1 MLQQN
6 SALKLN
12 YAYSKISS
20 LFSQTTSSDVVITN
34 VSYDTRKIHSG
45 ASSLFFALNGSFRDG
60 HSFIEA
66 AYQKG
71 VRHFVVSKPGIT
83 AHMEDA
89 YELVVPDTFESLQQ
103 LARFHREQ
111 FAYPVIAITGS
122 YGKTT
127 VKEWLAEIVSP
138 DVRVVRSPKSYNSRL
153 GVALSLL
160 EMNEQAEI
168 AIIEAGISEPG
179 DMHYLV
185 EMIQPTHGI
194 FTGLGNAHRTNFN
207 SVEAHLSEKL
217 LLFKD
222 VKHFIYPKE
231 MELPH
236 SNGTGID
243 PNAFGDFLIGF
254 PLNDR
259 VQRLNAA
266 LAIATAQLIG
276 ISDEKIKES
285 VKELHSLSMRLET
298 FAGIRNT
305 TIINDAYILDE
316 DSLRYALEYQL
327 SNSKDQKRILVVGF
341 GETATSIPTWIS
353 DMANEFSIDEVIN
366 YAPNSGIETTL
377 SNASVLIK
385 GNRSAGLEKLAAQ
398 LKLHQHQT
406 YVQIDLGAIRDNIAY
421 FKSKLKESTKL
432 LCMVKASSYGS
443 NATKIGH
450 FLEHLGVNYLGVAY
464 PNEGVELRENGVTL
478 PILVMNCE
486 EESFSTCIEHRLEPA
501 IFSLRQLESFIQQL
515 ILVGETSYPIH
526 IKLETGMN
534 RLGFDQSDLNQLIQK
549 IQSQPEIFVKSI
561 YSHLAE
567 SDVSSSDFT
576 YEQIARY
583 RTFSDMIVSRLAHT
597 PIRHILNSEGISN
610 YPDAQFDMVR
620 LGIGMYGH
628 SSNEATLQGLTPAI
642 QWFSSVSQIKEL
654 KEGDSVGYGRTFRA
668 EKDMKI
674 AVIPVGYAD
683 GFRRSLSQGK
693 GGVFINGNFCPTVG
707 NVCMDMIMVDV
718 NNANAHEK
726 DVVEIIGEHQSI
738 QELANQMD
746 TIPYEVMTHFS
757 PRIHRLYLE
766 G

>member
-1 MLQQN
+1 M
-6 SALKLN
+6 
-12 YAYSKISS
+12 
-20 LFSQTTSSDVVITN
+20 ITN

>member
-60 HSFIEA
+60 HSFIEP

-89 YELVVPDTFESLQQ
+89 HELVVPDTFEALQQ

-127 VKEWLAEIVSP
+127 IKEWLAEIVSP

-285 VKELHSLSMRLET
+285 VKELNSLSMRLET

-353 DMANEFSIDEVIN
+353 DMANEFSIDKVIN

-464 PNEGVELRENGVTL
+464 PNEGVELRENDVTL

-576 YEQIARY
+576 HKQITRF

-628 SSNEATLQGLTPAI
+628 SSNEATLQGLTPAV

-718 NNANAHEK
+718 SNANAHEK